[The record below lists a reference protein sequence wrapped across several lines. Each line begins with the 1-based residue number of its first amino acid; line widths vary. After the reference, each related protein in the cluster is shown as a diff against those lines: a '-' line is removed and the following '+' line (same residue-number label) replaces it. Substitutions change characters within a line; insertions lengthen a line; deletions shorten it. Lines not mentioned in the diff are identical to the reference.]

1 MSKATLTYVLNKAN
15 EEDHSVL
22 YLESGSL
29 RYIDHC
35 TKRYKDEE
43 DLRNSPLYKTK
54 LDEFKRKSGEEQKGK
69 FIVSYIE
76 DSDRKETIPILFDDE
91 KDIITMID
99 IQESSTNEIEKARH
113 LLWTS
118 KDKEF
123 LNKFLKEGRFTDT
136 TFFNI
141 KLNGK
146 KEIKTAVNNGFEPKL
161 INGDYFLT
169 IEEILEFK
177 LENDSH
183 KFMRALIEDAL
194 EVWKEKLFE
203 LDSDSLYYYARALRI
218 LTIEYEEFLS
228 EKKAVVDLDIDTIN
242 LYNVVAEGASL
253 VEVPVSG
260 RHTYRSKN
268 RQKVLLDERKAA

>member
-15 EEDHSVL
+15 EEDNSVL

-29 RYIDHC
+29 NYVDHC
-35 TKRYKDEE
+35 TKRYQDAHE
-43 DLRNSPLYKTK
+43 LRNSPLYKTK
-54 LDEFKRKSGEEQKGK
+54 LDEFKHRSGQEEEGE
-69 FIVSYIE
+69 FYVSYIE
-76 DSDRKETIPILFDDE
+76 DSDRKEIIPILFNDD
-91 KDIITMID
+91 KDIITMLD
-99 IQESSTNEIEKARH
+99 IQDNATNEIEKARH

-123 LNKFLKEGRFTDT
+123 LKTFLEEERFTDT

-141 KLNGK
+141 KLNGR
-146 KEIKTAVNNGFEPKL
+146 KEIKTAMTNGFEPRL
-161 INGDYFLT
+161 INGEYFLT
-169 IEEILEFK
+169 IEEILQFK
-177 LENDSH
+177 LDNDNH

-218 LTIEYEEFLS
+218 LTNEYEEFLS
-228 EKKAVVDLDIDTIN
+228 QKKAVVDLDIDTIN
-242 LYNVVAEGASL
+242 LYNVVAEGTTLIEA
-253 VEVPVSG
+253 PVSG

-268 RQKVLLDERKAA
+268 RQKVLLGERKAA